1 MANNK
6 KTFKSSDE
14 HLIAVLLTFNKHIKL
29 VGKMEDEYIVEFT
42 NGKFVADILQKHLNG
57 QLSVDFDKYKEFRN
71 ILSEI

>member
-6 KTFKSSDE
+6 KTFKSNNE
-14 HLIAVLLTFNKHIKL
+14 HLIAVLLTFSRQIKL
-29 VGKMEDEYIVEFT
+29 AGKIEDEYVVEFA

-57 QLSVDFDKYKEFRN
+57 ELSIDFDKYKEFRK